1 MRNRICLVGGG
12 LQGGGQERALVN
24 IANYFADR
32 GYSVSIINLFKTEQ
46 FYPTDERIT
55 IYWPDVTRARNH
67 RLIYALKVL
76 PYLRSNIKG
85 FKPDV
90 ILSFGE
96 WFNPFVVVSTRKL
109 NIPVFLSDR
118 MGPLMVLD
126 PLIQLSR
133 KLTYRYSDG
142 VLVQTKIAGEIV
154 QHLTGAK
161 KIRVIPNPLY
171 PINTDTSKKIN
182 RIVTLGRLSVEK
194 GHIHLIRA
202 FSQIQNQDW
211 SLAIVGDGPERMNL
225 QKESDRLHVANKVKF
240 YGHLKDFTSLLGES
254 EIFVLPSLHE
264 GFPNALL
271 EAMSV
276 PLASI
281 SSDCVAGPGEIIQ
294 NGINGLLVKPGDEKA
309 LAEAIELLILNSD
322 LRRKL
327 AQEAFKVRE
336 KYNFD
341 KIAREYL
348 DFLLP
353 ETSL

>member
-1 MRNRICLVGGG
+1 
-12 LQGGGQERALVN
+12 
-24 IANYFADR
+24 
-32 GYSVSIINLFKTEQ
+32 
-46 FYPTDERIT
+46 
-55 IYWPDVTRARNH
+55 
-67 RLIYALKVL
+67 
-76 PYLRSNIKG
+76 
-85 FKPDV
+85 
-90 ILSFGE
+90 
-96 WFNPFVVVSTRKL
+96 
-109 NIPVFLSDR
+109 
-118 MGPLMVLD
+118 MVLD

-327 AQEAFKVRE
+327 AQEAYKVRE
-336 KYNFD
+336 KYSFE